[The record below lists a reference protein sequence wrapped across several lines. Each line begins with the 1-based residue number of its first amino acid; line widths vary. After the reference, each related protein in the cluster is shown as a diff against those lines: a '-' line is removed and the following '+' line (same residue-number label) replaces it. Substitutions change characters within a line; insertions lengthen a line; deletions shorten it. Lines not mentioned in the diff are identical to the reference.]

1 MFVEGAPDDLGQL
14 THHGFCSIFGL
25 RTDEYT
31 DRLVW
36 AWTGLGSGWRG
47 VEGEGLKG
55 EG

>member
-1 MFVEGAPDDLGQL
+1 MNEYTAPLTRCHDMFVEGAPDDLGQL

-36 AWTGLGSGWRG
+36 A
-47 VEGEGLKG
+47 
-55 EG
+55 